1 VTKTVKLPSGIEVPW
16 TKDMLWLPDACP
28 KKDEHSPFPRD
39 MNFGNGMSKTHRQAK
54 HETCGLWAI
63 WVPR

>member
-1 VTKTVKLPSGIEVPW
+1 MNKTVTLPSGITVPW

-28 KKDEHSPFPRD
+28 KKEEHSPFPLD
-39 MNFGNGMSKTHRQAK
+39 MDFETVRSKTHRQEL